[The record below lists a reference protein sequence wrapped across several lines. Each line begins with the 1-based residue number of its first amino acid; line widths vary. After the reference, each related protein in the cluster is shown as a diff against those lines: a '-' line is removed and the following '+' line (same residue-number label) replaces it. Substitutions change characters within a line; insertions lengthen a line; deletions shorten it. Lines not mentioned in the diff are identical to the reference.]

1 MQKDVDAQAAAVAL
15 DTEKHE
21 DMEDKMKRVLADNAR
36 GMGYVVEED
45 DEYFSDARE
54 DDRME
59 NELDEEW
66 HMQLQA
72 EAERQDALEA
82 VVAAGRTETV
92 VEDAN
97 GVIIVE

>member
-1 MQKDVDAQAAAVAL
+1 
-15 DTEKHE
+15 
-21 DMEDKMKRVLADNAR
+21 MKRVLADNAR